1 MNQYHSYSVG
11 IAVELGI
18 KHAIFLKNIE
28 CRINNTIINGSNFR
42 NGRYWLCSSV
52 SALLDNLPELGSER
66 TLCRIIKELKE
77 AEYILVDNYNLDPRD
92 RRAWYSLGDKYFDL
106 LQACTTEDVQTAR
119 NRIKE
124 PLHSIYGNQSRIT
137 SIRNGFS
144 S

>member
-1 MNQYHSYSVG
+1 MKHAITQYHSYSVG
-11 IAVELGI
+11 IATELSI

-28 CRINNTIINGSNFR
+28 CRINYNIITGSNFR
-42 NGRYWLCSSV
+42 KGRYWTYNSI
-52 SALLDNLPELGSER
+52 SAFLDDLPELGSER

-77 AEYILVDNYNLDPRD
+77 TEYILVDNYNIDPRD

-124 PLHSIYGNQSRIT
+124 PPCSIYGNPSHRFI
-137 SIRNGFS
+137 
-144 S
+144 